1 MSLEV
6 DLQGKTAVVTGASS
20 GLGQA
25 IAERLGSSG
34 ARVYLTGRTTQP
46 MEDSRARIE
55 ETGGK
60 AEVVAMDVRDADGLR
75 ALIDRAAEDTG
86 RLDIM
91 INNAGVGHPGSIIDG
106 HLENWREMLDINII
120 ALLVGSQAGV
130 KAMRRCGNGGHI
142 INISS
147 GAALRRDSGVY
158 GATKHAVNVITE
170 TLRGELEDDD
180 IRVTSLMPGVIA
192 TNFARNYDPEV
203 IKGIG
208 SLAGIELELK
218 PGERIPE
225 EALEKTQ
232 ALMENL
238 IGKPED
244 IADAVLYTVSLPLR
258 LNIPEI
264 VVRPAKQ
271 LAL

>member
-1 MSLEV
+1 MTLDV
-6 DLQGKTAVVTGASS
+6 NLQGKTALVTGASS
-20 GLGQA
+20 GIGQSV
-25 IAERLGSSG
+25 AERLGRAG
-34 ARVYLTGRTTQP
+34 AVVYLTGRTAQP
-46 MEDSRARIE
+46 MDESRIRIE
-55 ETGGK
+55 ESGGK
-60 AEVVAMDVRDADGLR
+60 AEVVAMDVRDADALR
-75 ALIDRAAEDTG
+75 GLIDRAAEDTG

-91 INNAGVGHPGSIIDG
+91 INNAGLGHPGSIIEG
-106 HLENWREMLDINII
+106 EIEKWREMLDVNII
-120 ALLVGSQAGV
+120 ALLVGSQAAV

-170 TLRGELEDDD
+170 TLRGELEDDN
-180 IRVTSLMPGVIA
+180 IRITSLMPGVIA

-208 SLAGIELELK
+208 ALVGMELDLK
-218 PGERIPE
+218 PGEKIPD
-225 EALEKTQ
+225 EALANAQ
-232 ALMENL
+232 AALENL

-271 LAL
+271 LDL